1 MSLITVTKAI
11 RIDYKVLK
19 KIEEVGSLMNDLAEE
34 LEEIA
39 REDDFY
45 NDLHESALNTSAHIE
60 TFLGMYAERNV

>member
-11 RIDYKVLK
+11 RIDHKTLRQ
-19 KIEEVGSLMNDLAEE
+19 IEEVGSLMGDLAEE

-45 NDLHESALNTSAHIE
+45 NDLYESALNTSAHIE
-60 TFLGMYAERNV
+60 TFLGMYAERNL